1 MSQKSEGIET
11 MTKLKKRFTV
21 KDEGG
26 ETRQISVGGND
37 CRMLEQLR
45 AGPVECPSR
54 RRHSAVVHRLRKHHG
69 VNIKTER
76 IDDGGGAWHG
86 RYHLISEIGVV
97 RDITETGAA

>member
-1 MSQKSEGIET
+1 MPT
-11 MTKLKKRFTV
+11 LKKTFTV

-54 RRHSAVVHRLRKHHG
+54 RRHSAEVHRLRKNQG
-69 VNIKTER
+69 VNIRTER